1 MLRFTRVLTI
11 LTALILT
18 GHLTAC
24 SQTDS
29 TRCFTIEEQRI
40 IVKKIVK
47 GQECIQIHNHLVKEL
62 EYQDSI
68 IRNNEAI
75 VGELEAQ
82 KELLALAY
90 SNEKESREAAEKKL
104 MKSNRR
110 LRTWRNLTGIVG
122 VSGIAAYL
130 LKGM

>member
-1 MLRFTRVLTI
+1 M
-11 LTALILT
+11 T